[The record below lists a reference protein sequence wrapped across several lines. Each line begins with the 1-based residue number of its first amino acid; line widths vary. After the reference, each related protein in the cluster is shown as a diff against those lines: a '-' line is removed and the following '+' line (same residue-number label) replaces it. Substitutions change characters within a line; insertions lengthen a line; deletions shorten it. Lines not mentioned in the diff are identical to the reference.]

1 MLGAEGLM
9 CVNRKPSC
17 PAWVLIQ
24 QAVKESCRLT
34 DKGAVRRGQAD
45 MDSQSTRRLSD
56 ACVD

>member
-1 MLGAEGLM
+1 M
-9 CVNRKPSC
+9 CVNRRPSC